1 VLRRAQVPQQAALF
15 HNDCAFLAERL
26 LAAGYVYAP
35 GLAAAAPSAPAQFV
49 DAAQRLR
56 AAGAAVLREQARAPT
71 SMLSACKKSW

>member
-1 VLRRAQVPQQAALF
+1 VPQQAALF

-26 LAAGYVYAP
+26 LAAAYVYAP

-56 AAGAAVLREQARAPT
+56 AAGAAVLREQVRMPVIVL
-71 SMLSACKKSW
+71 SMCRQR